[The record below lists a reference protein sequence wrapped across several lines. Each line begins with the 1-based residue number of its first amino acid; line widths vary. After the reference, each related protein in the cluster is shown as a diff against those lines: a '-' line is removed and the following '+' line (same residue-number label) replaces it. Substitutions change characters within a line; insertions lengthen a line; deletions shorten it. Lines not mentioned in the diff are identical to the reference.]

1 MSTEFINLHF
11 GTMRDDLIEY
21 INDELL
27 DMLDEFTE
35 QEIADA
41 VLAIA
46 SHLSLPAKE
55 VSYSLSSDGGI
66 WDYQIK
72 VSNTLRGFVSCSNDE
87 CTGVSRTLYY
97 PFFKD
102 DEDGYFAGLCS
113 LVSMINEAWYLCNSE
128 ITRYNG
134 H

>member
-11 GTMRDDLIEY
+11 ETMRDDLIEY

-46 SHLSLPAKE
+46 SHLSLPAKVVE
-55 VSYSLSSDGGI
+55 HEI
-66 WDYQIK
+66 RDYGYIVK
-72 VSNTLRGFVSCSNDE
+72 VSNVHGGFVSCYDKGAEN
-87 CTGVSRTLYY
+87 TGVSHTQYF

-113 LVSMINEAWYLCNSE
+113 LASMINEAWYLCN
-128 ITRYNG
+128 N
-134 H
+134 